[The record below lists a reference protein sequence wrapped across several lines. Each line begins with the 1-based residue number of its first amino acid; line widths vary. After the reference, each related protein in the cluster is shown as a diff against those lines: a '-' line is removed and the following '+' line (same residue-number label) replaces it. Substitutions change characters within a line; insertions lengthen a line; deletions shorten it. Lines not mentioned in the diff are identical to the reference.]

1 MRRDREVLASRIR
14 QIRVERFGIDGLPAL
29 ARALGLPARTWENY
43 EHGVTV
49 PADVILRFM
58 VLTGV
63 GPGSLLA
70 GEVEQSPLPPVEGRR
85 GGSPRPN
92 RKVRAR
98 VPSGPTT
105 AV

>member
-1 MRRDREVLASRIR
+1 MRRDNESLASRIR

-43 EHGVTV
+43 EHGVTI
-49 PADVILRFM
+49 PAEVILRFA

-63 GPGSLLA
+63 DAGSFLA
-70 GEVEQSPLPPVEGRR
+70 GEVEQPPPPVEGRR

-92 RKVRAR
+92 LKAR
-98 VPSGPTT
+98 VRTPP
-105 AV
+105 